1 VERQVSGTFVSVSQ
15 PIEDRTNELISG
27 SRADVAIQI
36 FGPDLD
42 TLVEKSNRVGEVVK
56 KVAGTGDVRIER
68 LLGMPSITFTPD
80 RERLARYGVRLDDA
94 FRTLQAARVG
104 GQVGVMYE
112 GPRRF
117 EVRLMS
123 RPRENTREG
132 LGDLLVETSEGQL
145 VKLSE
150 LGRLEDLEG
159 PATVRREN
167 FERTVRVEV
176 NLRGRDLAS
185 WVDEAKATVARE
197 VPLASGYTV
206 TWGGQ
211 FENLERAQARL
222 AIVVPLALAIIF
234 GMLVLTFGSVRMA
247 SVVFTLVPLALI
259 GGALGLL
266 ARGMNFSL
274 PAVVGFIALAGVAV
288 LNGVVMATEV
298 QRSLSFGHS
307 LDEAI
312 VHGAA
317 HTLRAV
323 LTTST
328 VAALGFLPM
337 ALNTG
342 AGSEVQQPLA
352 TVVVFGIAGA
362 TVLML
367 IVFPGIMKM
376 ALGGLAAERE
386 PAGDESGSA

>member
-1 VERQVSGTFVSVSQ
+1 
-15 PIEDRTNELISG
+15 
-27 SRADVAIQI
+27 
-36 FGPDLD
+36 
-42 TLVEKSNRVGEVVK
+42 
-56 KVAGTGDVRIER
+56 
-68 LLGMPSITFTPD
+68 M
-80 RERLARYGVRLDDA
+80 
-94 FRTLQAARVG
+94 
-104 GQVGVMYE
+104 MYE

-117 EVRLMS
+117 EVRLIS
-123 RPRENTREG
+123 RPRDLTREG
-132 LGDLLVETSEGQL
+132 LGDLLVETSDGQQ

-150 LGRLEDLEG
+150 LGKLEDLEG
-159 PATVRREN
+159 PATVRREG

-185 WVDEAKATVARE
+185 WVEEAKAMVAKD
-197 VPLASGYTV
+197 VPLPSGYTI

-211 FENLERAQARL
+211 FENLERAQRRL
-222 AIVVPLALAIIF
+222 AIVVPLALAIIM
-234 GMLVLTFGSVRMA
+234 GMLVLTFGTVRMA
-247 SVVFTLVPLALI
+247 AVVFTLVPLALI
-259 GGALGLL
+259 GGAVGLL
-266 ARGMNFSL
+266 VRGMNFSP

-288 LNGVVMATEV
+288 LNGVVMTTEV
-298 QRSLSFGHS
+298 RRELEHGRP
-307 LDEAI
+307 LDDAV

-323 LTTST
+323 LTTSA

-367 IVFPGIMKM
+367 VVFPGILKM
-376 ALGGLAAERE
+376 ALAGAPEPTDDDEDAADAP
-386 PAGDESGSA
+386 PAPAPHG